1 VRFFKS
7 RLEILKIS
15 AGIALLKFSA
25 SENRE
30 GCIFT
35 GCTTEYKMRYF
46 DEGDQDIM
54 YVTYP

>member
-1 VRFFKS
+1 M
-7 RLEILKIS
+7 KIS